1 MSHRLANKIA
11 LITGSSRGIG
21 RAAALA
27 FAKEG
32 AALIGVHYT
41 ANSDAANA
49 TVRDIE
55 RLGVKAV
62 AVKADLRQGK
72 DSADS
77 LWAQF
82 SEAARTE
89 TGSPALDILVNNAGI
104 APAIPLKQTSEA
116 AFDEVI
122 RAHV

>member
-1 MSHRLANKIA
+1 MSKRLADKIA

-62 AVKADLRQGK
+62 AVKADLRHGK
-72 DSADS
+72 DAADS

-82 SEAARTE
+82 SEAVRTE
-89 TGSPALDILVNNAGI
+89 TGSPALDILVNGDAN
-104 APAIPLKQTSEA
+104 
-116 AFDEVI
+116 
-122 RAHV
+122 